1 MFRLFCL
8 IIGYGLGCLQSAYF
22 VGKFFG
28 HIDIREYGS
37 GNAGFTN
44 TSRVLGRKLGAI
56 VFIFD
61 LFKVILAYY
70 ICTML
75 FKGSGTFVD
84 GSSHLPGIYA
94 GVGAVLGH
102 NFPFYIN
109 FKGGKGIAC
118 TLGLMLCIDWKI
130 ALITYAVGIVVVLAT
145 KYISASSLS
154 MALVYPIVMVI
165 MRNIESI
172 KPEEII
178 LMFVLCVL
186 AYYKHKANIQ
196 RLMNGT
202 ESKVGTRSKERAV
215 K

>member
-1 MFRLFCL
+1 
-8 IIGYGLGCLQSAYF
+8 
-22 VGKFFG
+22 
-28 HIDIREYGS
+28 
-37 GNAGFTN
+37 
-44 TSRVLGRKLGAI
+44 
-56 VFIFD
+56 
-61 LFKVILAYY
+61 
-70 ICTML
+70 
-75 FKGSGTFVD
+75 
-84 GSSHLPGIYA
+84 
-94 GVGAVLGH
+94 
-102 NFPFYIN
+102 
-109 FKGGKGIAC
+109 
-118 TLGLMLCIDWKI
+118 MLCIDWKI

>member
-102 NFPFYIN
+102 NFLS
-109 FKGGKGIAC
+109 
-118 TLGLMLCIDWKI
+118 TLILK
-130 ALITYAVGIVVVLAT
+130 VVRVLPVH
-145 KYISASSLS
+145 L
-154 MALVYPIVMVI
+154 
-165 MRNIESI
+165 
-172 KPEEII
+172 
-178 LMFVLCVL
+178 VLCF
-186 AYYKHKANIQ
+186 A
-196 RLMNGT
+196 
-202 ESKVGTRSKERAV
+202 
-215 K
+215 